1 MNQVTKKSGPRYT
14 KAALAEANV
23 DKQKAGKKG
32 GRNKNRYRP
41 STQQTMPTEVQKQG
55 SQGLYTH
62 THHNENP
69 FVVRLLREEA
79 KKYKTCNVDFRHR
92 QRHVPFDLVL
102 EHKERWY
109 FPKEGDW
116 NNKVPTNKEGKR
128 YYHPNLEK
136 CFKPRFPYIT
146 SQYIKVPEETIGKLQ
161 ELHKE
166 VLRQEFE
173 LDI

>member
-1 MNQVTKKSGPRYT
+1 M
-14 KAALAEANV
+14 
-23 DKQKAGKKG
+23 
-32 GRNKNRYRP
+32 
-41 STQQTMPTEVQKQG
+41 
-55 SQGLYTH
+55 
-62 THHNENP
+62 
-69 FVVRLLREEA
+69 VRLLPEEA
-79 KKYKTCNVDFRHR
+79 KKCKTCNVDFRHR

-136 CFKPRFPYIT
+136 CLKPRFPYIT
-146 SQYIKVPEETIGKLQ
+146 SQETIGKLQ
-161 ELHKE
+161 ESHKE
-166 VLRQEFE
+166 LLRREFE